1 MNAIAGITFEKDR
14 ETQRRYLCVDLEQ
27 YGEEITP
34 FLEKVGLFSQ
44 DDDFEKA
51 WASAISGNEFRQ
63 RMYQRIDAWQWKEK

>member
-1 MNAIAGITFEKDR
+1 MNVASGIIFEKDR

-34 FLEKVGLFSQ
+34 FLESIGVISP

-51 WASAISGNEFRQ
+51 WASAITGNEIRQ
-63 RMYQRIDAWQWKEK
+63 RMYQRIDAWPWKER